1 MTIKGKVAFWVIGW
15 GIMASFL
22 VTSLA
27 SDIKFNLK
35 TDLTYKGKGWTKVTD
50 HAVLMSQNLAQ
61 LCAAPIPQK
70 VTQPDNPHLDKFF
83 HVYVNDIGR
92 KAMMTEKAPK
102 FPVGSIIIKE
112 KLTDA
117 SEKNVELLTVMVKH
131 QAGFDANNGDW
142 DYLVL
147 NSQGQPISTKTKLES
162 CQNCH
167 RDKKAQ
173 DYIFRNY
180 LSIE

>member
-1 MTIKGKVAFWVIGW
+1 M
-15 GIMASFL
+15 
-22 VTSLA
+22 
-27 SDIKFNLK
+27 
-35 TDLTYKGKGWTKVTD
+35 LTEK
-50 HAVLMSQNLAQ
+50 
-61 LCAAPIPQK
+61 IPQ
-70 VTQPDNPHLDKFF
+70 
-83 HVYVNDIGR
+83 
-92 KAMMTEKAPK
+92 
-102 FPVGSIIIKE
+102 FPVGSIIVKE

-117 SEKNVELLTVMVKH
+117 NQKNVELLTVMVKH

-147 NSQGQPISTKTKLES
+147 NGNGQPIPTKTKLES

-180 LSIE
+180 LAIE